1 LGAAIVGALIEE
13 ARASNKRLRHMVFML
28 NTEARR
34 FYERLGFRVFEDL
47 GGYLHMEW
55 APDSEEREP

>member
-1 LGAAIVGALIEE
+1 MGAAIVGALIEE
-13 ARASNKRLRHMVFML
+13 ARAAGKRLRHMVFML
-28 NTEARR
+28 NTNARR

-55 APDSEEREP
+55 APEDVNREP

>member
-1 LGAAIVGALIEE
+1 
-13 ARASNKRLRHMVFML
+13 MVFML
-28 NTEARR
+28 NTDARR

-55 APDSEEREP
+55 APESVNRDGSVNREP